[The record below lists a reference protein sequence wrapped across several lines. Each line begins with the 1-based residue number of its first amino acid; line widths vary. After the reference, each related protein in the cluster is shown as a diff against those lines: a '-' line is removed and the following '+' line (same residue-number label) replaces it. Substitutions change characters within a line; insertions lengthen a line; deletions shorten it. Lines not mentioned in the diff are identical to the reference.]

1 MTAHLKRAE
10 LVSRERQSAQGGG
23 MKAKPKPKAKGKV
36 KVADLKSTKKATNVR
51 GGAYSSLL
59 ASKTVVKRPL
69 ADGPCYDSGF
79 CL

>member
-1 MTAHLKRAE
+1 
-10 LVSRERQSAQGGG
+10 

>member
-1 MTAHLKRAE
+1 
-10 LVSRERQSAQGGG
+10 
-23 MKAKPKPKAKGKV
+23 MKAKPKAKGKV